1 MDRVI
6 SLACSTAMLPPDP
19 VVAHITRVV
28 PSRLSTAR
36 RLQCQLETVGP
47 PWASVPECS
56 EMGKTGKLLIS
67 LRKDCVMEYT
77 RDKKKKTE
85 TWSINSRQAVD
96 CGKLKVGILWP
107 IH

>member
-19 VVAHITRVV
+19 VVAHITRVI

-36 RLQCQLETVGP
+36 RLQCQLETVGSL
-47 PWASVPECS
+47 WASVPECS

-67 LRKDCVMEYT
+67 LRKDCVMEYET
-77 RDKKKKTE
+77 RKDRDMEHK
-85 TWSINSRQAVD
+85 
-96 CGKLKVGILWP
+96 
-107 IH
+107 